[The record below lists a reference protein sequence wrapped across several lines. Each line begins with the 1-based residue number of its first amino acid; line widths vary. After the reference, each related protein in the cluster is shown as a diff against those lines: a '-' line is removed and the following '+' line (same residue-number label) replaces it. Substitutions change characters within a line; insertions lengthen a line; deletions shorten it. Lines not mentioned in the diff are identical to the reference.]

1 MLEDET
7 VLDGTFLNA
16 AAFKA
21 EALRLGAA
29 DAGLAEAGPLTA
41 EWPYLQAYLTAGA
54 QGGMTYLTRSPET
67 RCRPDVLLPDVRT
80 VAVCAFSYFPRPDLY
95 AYHPRIARFA
105 QGEDYHRVIR
115 RFLKQLTAYV
125 IQRHPD
131 ARCRGFVD
139 TAPILEKAWA
149 VRAGLGRIG
158 RNNLLQHPRLG
169 SYIFLGVLLT
179 DVPANAYDHA
189 AESAGGAAAAGGLTP
204 DITAG
209 SPTDKTATAGITA
222 NITAGSPT
230 DRAATAGITAN
241 ITAGSPTDR
250 AATAGITPTAAGAG
264 TPLSGLLPDRCRRC
278 RACVDACPTGA
289 LSLERAPRLRAD
301 HCLAYATVEQRADE
315 QGRKRF
321 PALRPQAAGAPPPAI
336 FGCDVCQTVCPANR
350 PAAAEKPHPAFIP
363 APGLAEMTRSDFAR
377 LDEAAF
383 QQRFAR
389 SAIRR
394 AGTDG
399 LKANLSL
406 WQ

>member
-54 QGGMTYLTRSPET
+54 QGGMTYLNRSPET

-189 AESAGGAAAAGGLTP
+189 AESAGEAVAAGGLTS

-209 SPTDKTATAGITA
+209 KPTDKTATAGLTA
-222 NITAGSPT
+222 NITAGRPT

-241 ITAGSPTDR
+241 ITAGSPTNR

-301 HCLAYATVEQRADE
+301 NCLAYATIEQRADE

>member
-189 AESAGGAAAAGGLTP
+189 AESAGGAAAADGLTP

-209 SPTDKTATAGITA
+209 
-222 NITAGSPT
+222 
-230 DRAATAGITAN
+230 R
-241 ITAGSPTDR
+241 PTDR

>member
-230 DRAATAGITAN
+230 DRAATAGIT
-241 ITAGSPTDR
+241 
-250 AATAGITPTAAGAG
+250 PTAAGAG